1 MDDQSTPAYKDS
13 MAAGLSQTP
22 GGLGRLHLD
31 HVEGLRALAALVVY
45 VNHAY
50 AQSKPMGAPDF
61 LHGVLSPFTYSMV
74 AGHLSV
80 TVFIVVSGF
89 CLTLPVVAAGD

>member
-22 GGLGRLHLD
+22 GRLERLERLHLD

-50 AQSKPMGAPDF
+50 AQSKPMGAPP
-61 LHGVLSPFTYSMV
+61 LAASSAIETRMRVLSYLPSV
-74 AGHLSV
+74 NGLSSNAPR
-80 TVFIVVSGF
+80 T
-89 CLTLPVVAAGD
+89 